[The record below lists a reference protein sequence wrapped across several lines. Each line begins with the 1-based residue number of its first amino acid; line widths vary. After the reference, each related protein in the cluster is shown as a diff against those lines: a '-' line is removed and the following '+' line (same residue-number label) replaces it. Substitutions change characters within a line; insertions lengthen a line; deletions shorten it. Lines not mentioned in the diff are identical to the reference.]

1 MSLRNHVIW
10 RDGLFLKP
18 HHFQQQQR
26 YLEHLVRTRS
36 EAIDPYLKGVSRLD
50 INKESLQHGKILI
63 DYIQGIFPDGTVIDV
78 PGETMPPDPL
88 DVSSENVVGQIVYLA
103 LPLRSNGVPE
113 VEDPLQP
120 QDATRMRAFSQDVR
134 NNTSADAEPFFVE
147 VAQYRLRLMLEKEDR
162 SAFSCLPI
170 ARIRDKS
177 SDGSV
182 MLDDEF
188 LPMASS
194 IDAQPRLRQTLDDL
208 VGLLRQRASHI
219 ASRLGTPG
227 QRGVSD
233 VSDFL
238 MLQTINRLWPEFRHM
253 SSLKGIH
260 PRALYKMFSGAAGEL
275 ATFTH
280 EQRMPSAWPAYHH
293 EEPQIC
299 FDPVIM
305 SLRQSLSTIFEANAI
320 ALPLNKQKYGIITSP
335 LSDRSLL
342 NSAIFVIAV
351 KASMELEELAKSFPA
366 QTKVSSIE
374 RIRELIHL
382 HLPGV
387 VLQRLPSP
395 PRQLPYHAG
404 FSYFQLD
411 ANSAG
416 WQYIENASGFAFH
429 IAGEFADL
437 QLQFW
442 AIRNERTA

>member
-26 YLEHLVRTRS
+26 YFEHLLRS
-36 EAIDPYLKGVSRLD
+36 QSDAIDPYLKGVGRLE
-50 INKESLQHGKILI
+50 INKESLLHGKILI
-63 DYIQGIFPDGTVIDV
+63 DYIQGIFPDGTLIDV
-78 PGETMPPDPL
+78 PGETIPPAPL
-88 DVSSENVVGQIVYLA
+88 DVGNENVVGQKVYLA
-103 LPLRSNGVPE
+103 IPLRSNGVPE
-113 VEDPLQP
+113 VEDPIQP
-120 QDATRMRAFSQDVR
+120 QDATRMSAVSQDVR
-134 NNTSADAEPFFVE
+134 NNTSADVEPFFVE
-147 VAQYRLRLMLEKEDR
+147 VAQYRLRLMLEREDR

-170 ARIRDKS
+170 ARISDTS

-182 MLDDEF
+182 KLDTEF

-194 IDAQPRLRQTLDDL
+194 IDAQPRLRKTLDDL

-253 SSLKGIH
+253 SSLKGSH
-260 PRALYKMFSGAAGEL
+260 PKTLYKMFSSAAGEL

-280 EQRMPSAWPAYHH
+280 EQRMPSVWPAYHH

-299 FDPVIM
+299 FDPVIN
-305 SLRQSLSTIFEANAI
+305 SLRQSLSTIFEANAV

-342 NSAIFVIAV
+342 GSAIFVIAV

>member
-26 YLEHLVRTRS
+26 YFEHLVQSRC
-36 EAIDPYLKGVSRLD
+36 EAIAPYQKGVSRLD
-50 INKESLQHGKILI
+50 INKESLLHGKILI
-63 DYIQGIFPDGTVIDV
+63 DYIQGTFPDGTVIDV
-78 PGETMPPDPL
+78 PGEARPPDPL
-88 DVSSENVVGQIVYLA
+88 DVSGENVVGQVVYIA

-120 QDATRMRAFSQDVR
+120 QDATRMSSFSQDVR
-134 NNTSADAEPFFVE
+134 NNTSGDADLFFVE
-147 VAQYRLRLMLEKEDR
+147 VAQYRLRLMLEREDR
-162 SAFSCLPI
+162 SVFSCVPI

-177 SDGSV
+177 SDGNV
-182 MLDDEF
+182 MLDEEF

-194 IDAQPRLRQTLDDL
+194 IDAQPRMRKTLDDL
-208 VGLLRQRASHI
+208 VGLLRQRAKHI
-219 ASRLGTPG
+219 ASRMGTPG

-260 PRALYKMFSGAAGEL
+260 PKELYKMFSGAAGEL

-299 FDPVIM
+299 FDPVIN

-335 LSDRSLL
+335 VSDRSLL
-342 NSAIFVIAV
+342 DSAIFVVAV
-351 KASMELEELAKSFPA
+351 KASIELEELAKSFPA

-374 RIRELIHL
+374 RIRDLIHL

-387 VLQRLPSP
+387 VLQRMPSP

-429 IAGEFADL
+429 IAGDFADL

-442 AIRNERTA
+442 AIRNERTT

>member
-26 YLEHLVRTRS
+26 YLEHLIRSRS
-36 EAIDPYLKGVSRLD
+36 EAIDPYQHGVSRLE
-50 INKESLQHGKILI
+50 INKESLLHGKLLV
-63 DYIQGIFPDGTVIDV
+63 DYVLGIFPDGTTIDV
-78 PGETMPPDPL
+78 PGESMAPAPL
-88 DVSSENVVGQIVYLA
+88 DVSGENVVGQTVYLA

-113 VEDPLQP
+113 VEDPLNP

-134 NNTSADAEPFFVE
+134 NNTSSDTEPFMVD
-147 VAQYRLRLMLEKEDR
+147 VAQYRLRLMLEREDR
-162 SAFSCLPI
+162 SAFTCLPLT
-170 ARIRDKS
+170 RIRNKN

-182 MLDDEF
+182 VLDEEF
-188 LPMASS
+188 LPMAST
-194 IDAQPRLRQTLDDL
+194 IDAQPRLRKTLDDL
-208 VGLLRQRASHI
+208 VGLLRQRATHI
-219 ASRLGTPG
+219 STRMGTPG

-238 MLQTINRLWPEFRHM
+238 MLQTINRLWPEFRHT
-253 SSLKGIH
+253 SSLKGVH
-260 PRALYKMFSGAAGEL
+260 PRELYKIFSGAAGEL
-275 ATFTH
+275 ATFTN
-280 EQRMPSAWPAYHH
+280 EQRMPTSWPAYHH
-293 EEPQIC
+293 EEPQVC
-299 FDPVIM
+299 FDPVIS

-335 LSDRSLL
+335 LNDRSLL
-342 NSAIFVIAV
+342 NSAIFVVAV